1 MKQAVLYLTLALCFI
16 TAQASDLDC
25 LEERLASESHFART
39 VFSEI
44 NTGITVKSLSNIY
57 TYLREMTDSKLIK
70 NVEARRLVN
79 PEDWKKA
86 SRQFKSDAWRAYGDQ
101 TINDWFKG
109 REYVLDLPKNRKI
122 DSSLLK
128 KIHKIV
134 SENHKFHGF
143 EGRRIKL
150 RYDRG
155 EISEDQFKE
164 LLRRA
169 YKDNEEVSGV
179 AHSSLTGQFRKEKV
193 DQVIHRGSHFAK
205 DGSRYFTKSELEEL
219 RKNKYITVDEKS
231 IKTTGKD
238 SYTGIARYEDVEKVE
253 KAIDDILKNVEV
265 KLKKAKSLRQ
275 IVKIVV
281 LMEKDLISVHPFLDG
296 NGRSI
301 RLLGDYVLSRYNLPP
316 SLYPNE
322 SDLTMP
328 LSEAVDFHIEGMGD
342 YLKVHQ
348 RHIRSLLPSS

>member
-1 MKQAVLYLTLALCFI
+1 MKQAILYLTLALCVI
-16 TAQASDLDC
+16 TAQANDLDC
-25 LEERLASESHFART
+25 LKERLASESHFARA
-39 VFSEI
+39 VLSEI
-44 NTGITVKSLSNIY
+44 NTNTAVESLSNMYIH
-57 TYLREMTDSKLIK
+57 LRKVTDSKLIK
-70 NVEARRLVN
+70 NVEAQRLIN

-86 SRQFKSDAWRAYGDQ
+86 SRQFKSDAWRTYGDQ

-109 REYVLDLPKNRKI
+109 REYVLNLPKKRKI

-128 KIHKIV
+128 TIHKIV

-143 EGRRIKL
+143 EGRRIKQ
-150 RYDRG
+150 RYDKG
-155 EISEDQFKE
+155 EISKDQFKE

-205 DGSRYFTKSELEEL
+205 DGSRYFTKRELEKL

-238 SYTGIARYEDVEKVE
+238 SYTGIARYEDVRKIEKT
-253 KAIDDILKNVEV
+253 IDDILKNVEI
-265 KLKKAKSLRQ
+265 KLKEANNLRQ
-275 IVKIVV
+275 IVRIVV

-328 LSEAVDFHIEGMGD
+328 LSEAVDSHIEGMRD
-342 YLKVHQ
+342 YLKKHQ
-348 RHIRSLLPSS
+348 RHIRSLLPSF